1 MARAGDRALTGKVCL
16 LTGATGGIGAV
27 TARRLAE
34 LGASLILVVRNAD
47 RGAALA
53 DALAPVAGGVAME
66 VLQADLSS
74 LGQVRRLADEV
85 KARHDRLD
93 VLVNNAGGLF
103 GHRRESADGIEMTF
117 ALNHLGYFLLTTL
130 LLDRLQASAPARI
143 VNVASEAHRSVTLDF
158 DDLQAMRRYDRLT
171 AYKRSKL
178 ANLLFTYELDRRI
191 AGSGVTVN
199 ALHPGFVATGIG
211 TAHGFMPDWLWRTI
225 CLAAV
230 TPEEGA
236 KTSVHL
242 AASPEV
248 ASLSGQYFIRCRQAA
263 SSAASYDRQ
272 AAERLWQVS
281 ETTVNAIASAA
292 A

>member
-1 MARAGDRALTGKVCL
+1 MTDRTLQGKLCL

-34 LGASLILVVRNAD
+34 LGASLILVARNAE

-53 DALAPVAGGVAME
+53 AALKPVAGDAPLE
-66 VLQADLSS
+66 FLQADLSS
-74 LGQVRRLADEV
+74 QAEIWRLAADV
-85 KARHDRLD
+85 AGRHDRLD
-93 VLVNNAGGLF
+93 ILINNAGGLF
-103 GHRRESADGIEMTF
+103 GRRRESADGIEMTF
-117 ALNHLGYFLLTTL
+117 ALNHLSYFLLTTL
-130 LLDRLQASAPARI
+130 LLDRLKAAAPARI
-143 VNVASEAHRSVTLDF
+143 INVASEAHRTVTLDF
-158 DDLQAMRRYDRLT
+158 ADLQGLSRYNRLI

-211 TAHGFMPDWLWRTI
+211 TSHDFMPGWLWRLA

-230 TPEEGA
+230 SPEEGA

-248 ASLSGQYFIRCRQAA
+248 ATISGQYFIRCRRAA
-263 SSAASYDRQ
+263 SSAASYDRA
-272 AAERLWQVS
+272 AAERLWRVS
-281 ETTVNAIASAA
+281 ETTVTALASRAA
-292 A
+292 

>member
-1 MARAGDRALTGKVCL
+1 MARTGDRALTGKVCL

-34 LGASLILVVRNAD
+34 LGASLILVARNAD
-47 RGAALA
+47 RGAALV
-53 DALAPVAGGVAME
+53 DAIRPAAGGASVE
-66 VLQADLSS
+66 LLQADLSS
-74 LGQVRRLADEV
+74 LGQVRRLA
-85 KARHDRLD
+85 
-93 VLVNNAGGLF
+93 NNAGGLF

-117 ALNHLGYFLLTTL
+117 ALNHLNYFLLTTL

-248 ASLSGQYFIRCRQAA
+248 AGLSGQYFIRCRQAA
-263 SSAASYDRQ
+263 SSAASYDRA